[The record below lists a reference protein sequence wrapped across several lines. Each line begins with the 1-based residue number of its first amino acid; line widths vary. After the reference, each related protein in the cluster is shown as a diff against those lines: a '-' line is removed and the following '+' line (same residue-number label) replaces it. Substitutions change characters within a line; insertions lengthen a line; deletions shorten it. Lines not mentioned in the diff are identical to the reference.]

1 MNRFSTR
8 QLLGALLALAVAIA
22 LPQGAEAQQEYTIRG
37 VAVDAATQ
45 RPLSGV
51 AVQIRGTQVGTVGD
65 AEGRFRIST
74 TLEPGTYDVRI
85 TRIGYSA
92 VTRSVT
98 LAAQAAVD
106 LGTVAMR
113 ESAVELAEIIVTG
126 AGAPT
131 ERRRLGNVVESVQGE
146 TINQSPGA
154 ASIDI
159 ALQGRIPGAVISQNH
174 GQPGGGASIRLR
186 GTSSILGGA
195 EPLIVVDGVIVDNN
209 ASALV
214 GLGANA
220 TYQGAALQNRLA
232 DIAPGDIER
241 VEVIKGAAAAALYGS
256 RANNGVIQI
265 ITRQGAAG
273 EPVIRFE
280 SRVSAAHRPGDVPIL
295 MDPRASP
302 GDVFIGARRA
312 DDPTRAAAVGDRVD
326 RFNWQEDIFRTGW
339 GTANQLSVSGGT
351 DQTRY
356 YVSGRWN
363 TEEGIIRGQAND
375 RVSARTR
382 INQRLGDNIEVG
394 VNANFIRNRTDFIPE
409 GEQTQGVYTNLI
421 FTPSSWDP
429 YFNPELGRYPY
440 NPLITVNPFDV
451 IENWRV
457 DSNVDRL
464 VGNFD
469 ASWAPIDALSINY
482 LFGIDHSREENIY
495 LRPPLSQGT
504 AFRGEIQHP
513 MRTINR
519 YNNDITATYLADLT
533 PRMDLTTTVGFRT
546 TSDHTDV
553 VRAAAADLPPQAQTV
568 GGAVQTASQSISEIR
583 TAGSFLQTQLGFG
596 ETLTFTGALNVEGS
610 SAFGPDE
617 RWQLF
622 PRLGAS
628 YVIGEEPWF
637 MDGPAGNIFSSARL
651 RASYGETGGQ
661 PPGAYFRF
669 DNLVTTAY
677 GGRAGL
683 VSSTVA
689 GNPQLAPERQR
700 EWEGGFEVGFM
711 EDRIG
716 LEFTYYDQYTR
727 DLVLGVPIH
736 LSAGYTTQFQNVGE
750 VSNRGVEIGLN
761 TVPVQT
767 PGFTW
772 RSNLSYSANR
782 NRVERLF
789 GDVDRL
795 PLFGYLNA
803 VVEGEPIGV
812 FWGRVFARDAQ
823 GNIREEPI
831 TIGGETFLSPV
842 RAQDTT
848 FVNGQIVGI
857 ADRQQIIGDPNP
869 DFTLSFANDFQIGRN
884 LSATMLLDGRFGNDV
899 ANFTRRIQEY
909 FGLHPNNLQEIENP
923 EMRGGGI
930 RGYYTLNTH
939 RHLLYEEWI
948 EDGSFVKLREIGLRY
963 RFDGQPWVQAVGVR
977 GLELSLSGRNLATW
991 TNYTGIDP
999 EINLFA
1005 ANTVARGV
1013 EFGTT
1018 PVPRTVVFGVNLT
1031 F

>member
-1 MNRFSTR
+1 MNRPSAR
-8 QLLGALLALAVAIA
+8 RLLGALLALAVAIA
-22 LPQGAEAQQEYTIRG
+22 LPHGVEAQQEYTIRG

-45 RPLSGV
+45 QPLSGV
-51 AVQIRGTQVGTVGD
+51 AVQIRGTQRGTVGD
-65 AEGRFRIST
+65 QEGRFRIT
-74 TLEPGTYDVRI
+74 AALEPGDYEVRI

-92 VTRSVT
+92 VTRAVT
-98 LAAQAAVD
+98 LAAESAVD
-106 LGTVAMR
+106 LGTIAMR
-113 ESAVELAEIIVTG
+113 ESAVELAEIVVTG

-146 TINQSPGA
+146 TINQSPAA

-209 ASALV
+209 AGALV

-280 SRVSAAHRPGDVPIL
+280 SRVSAARRPGEVPIL

-302 GDVFIGARRA
+302 GDVFIGQAGS
-312 DDPTRAAAVGDRVD
+312 VGDPVE
-326 RFNWQEDIFRTGW
+326 RFNWQEDIFQTGW

-382 INQRLGDNIEVG
+382 INQRLGENVEVG

-469 ASWAPIDALSINY
+469 GSWTPIDALSINY

-495 LRPPLSQGT
+495 LRPPLSQGP

-519 YNNDITATYLADLT
+519 YNNDITATHAAALS
-533 PRMDLTTTVGFRT
+533 PRMDLTTTLGFRH
-546 TSDHTDV
+546 TSDRTDV

-583 TAGSFLQTQLGFG
+583 TVGSFLQAQLGFG

-628 YVIGEEPWF
+628 WVIAEEPWF
-637 MDGPAGNIFSSARL
+637 ADGALGNILSSARL
-651 RASYGETGGQ
+651 RGSYGETGGQ

-689 GNPQLAPERQR
+689 GNPELAPERQR
-700 EWEGGFEVGFM
+700 EWEGGFEVGFL

-803 VVEGEPIGV
+803 VIEGQPIGV
-812 FWGRVFARDAQ
+812 FWGRVQARDAQ
-823 GNIREEPI
+823 GVPI
-831 TIGGETFLSPV
+831 DSVLTIGGETFLSPI
-842 RAQDTT
+842 RATNPDGSD
-848 FVNGQIVGI
+848 VLE
-857 ADRQQIIGDPNP
+857 IIGDPNP
-869 DFTLSFANDFQIGRN
+869 DFTLTFSNDFQIGRN

-948 EDGSFVKLREIGLRY
+948 EDGSFVKLREIGVRY
-963 RFDGQPWVQAVGVR
+963 RFDDQPWVQTLGAR
-977 GLELSLSGRNLATW
+977 GLELSLAGRNLLTW